1 MASYLTLLLSTLEDL
16 TSRELKKF
24 RLYLS
29 EGILEGFA
37 RLPRGKLQESSDATD
52 IANWMTEMYGGD
64 NSLKITLH
72 ILREIKH
79 NELAARLEE
88 ELEKT
93 QTNSQSLLSQRD
105 GSEGHEPLKHENTI
119 KQKISEQNKS
129 RLKRKFEKLFE
140 GTEEREN
147 QRYLND
153 MYTELYIVD
162 EESERSNTQHEIWH
176 LQSGM
181 GEPNESMIKCNDIFH
196 ISPGD
201 RHRVIRT
208 VITKGVAGVGKTVTV
223 QKFILDWAEGRT
235 NQDIDFIFVL
245 TFRELNLVIGD
256 QYTLLKLLLDFHP
269 ELRDV
274 VDEKLYGESKIVVI
288 FDGLDESKLP
298 LDFLE
303 NKNCSDVQETT
314 SVDILIT
321 NLIRENLLP
330 SAHIWITSRPAA
342 ASQIPSEYVDR
353 WTEIKGFNSQQMEE
367 YFKNKI
373 KNPTEADR
381 VVTQIK
387 KSRPVHVMCQIPIFC
402 WIFATVLLKVLSQDC
417 DGKIPQTLT
426 EIFIHFLIIQMNRKN
441 QKYDR
446 SEKDKKKL
454 WESNKRDIL
463 KYAELGFKQLDK
475 GNILFTKEDLTDCGI
490 DFNEDLEKS
499 GICTEIFIEEVL
511 MQKKQVFCFIHLS
524 FQEFLAAV
532 FVLHSF
538 VCGNLNTLRHH
549 HIYGENLHHILGSAV
564 DKSLRCQNGHL
575 DLFLRFLLGISMES
589 NQNFLQGLVMLPECS
604 SGSIDMTIKF
614 IKDKLRIGLHS
625 VERCM
630 NLLLC
635 LLEMKDNSLEREIRQ
650 YVTSGQVLSPD
661 QCSLLSYML
670 LIAENIQDEF
680 DLGKYNTTNEGRNR
694 LIVALGAYRKARLVC
709 CDLTKASCVH
719 IKSALQADK
728 SALRELDLRG
738 NQLDRDGIQL
748 LFDGL
753 THKNCKLETL
763 RLAGCNFTHTSCRA
777 LASALHLQHSHLKEL
792 DLSNNPLG
800 NLGLKDLAAA
810 LIHFNCKLE
819 KLGILAFALDSA
831 NSRLKQLD
839 LTNNDLQDS
848 GVIMLSTALTY
859 QNCRL
864 ESLRLSG
871 CLVSKRGCE
880 SLASKL
886 KSNRSHLTELDLSYN
901 HMIPKCWEGSGSLR
915 ASVSLHHSL
924 NIRDSFRLS
933 GCLVSKRGCE
943 SLASKLQSNRSHLTE
958 LDLSY
963 NHPGLLSWLLEDKDC
978 KLVKLNLDHNQ
989 EHWLTAGLP
998 KYACKLNFD
1007 ENTAHP
1013 YLYLSKANRKVIR
1026 LQDKRFYPDHPDR
1039 FEEYVQVLCTEGL
1052 TGRCYWEVD
1061 ITGIVY
1067 VGMVYKSISRKVG
1080 ESKIGCN
1087 NRYWSVKF
1095 QTCRGHTS
1103 LSSLMASNMRVAVY
1117 LDWTAGML
1125 SFYTING
1132 RDLKHV
1138 RTVYSEF
1145 SEPLYPGF
1153 ELMYHEIQESSVSL
1167 L

>member
-1 MASYLTLLLSTLEDL
+1 MASCLTLLLSTLDDL

-37 RLPRGKLQESSDATD
+37 RLPRGKLQEDSDATD
-52 IANWMTEMYGGD
+52 IASRMTEMYGGD
-64 NSLKITLH
+64 ISLKITLH

-79 NELAARLEE
+79 NELAARLEG
-88 ELEKT
+88 ELKRT
-93 QTNSQSLLSQRD
+93 QTNSQGLLSQLD
-105 GSEGHEPLKHENTI
+105 GSETHESLKHENTI
-119 KQKISEQNKS
+119 KQKISEQNKL
-129 RLKRKFEKLFE
+129 RLRRKFEKLFE

-153 MYTELYIVD
+153 IYTELYIVD
-162 EESERSNTQHEIWH
+162 EESERVNTQHEIWH
-176 LQSGM
+176 IQSGM
-181 GEPNESMIKCNDIFH
+181 GESNELMIKCNDIFH
-196 ISPGD
+196 CSPGH
-201 RHRVIRT
+201 RHIRT

-235 NQDIDFIFVL
+235 NQDIDLIFVL
-245 TFRELNLVIGD
+245 PFRELNLVIHD
-256 QYTLLKLLLDFHP
+256 QYTLLKLLFDFHP

-274 VDEKLYGESKIVVI
+274 VDEKLYDESKIVFI

-298 LDFLE
+298 LNFLE
-303 NKNCSDVQETT
+303 NKNFSDVQETT

-330 SAHIWITSRPAA
+330 FARIWITSRPAA

-402 WIFATVLLKVLSQDC
+402 WIFALVLQKVLSQDC

-446 SEKDKKKL
+446 TDRDQKKL
-454 WESNKRDIL
+454 WESNKYVIL

-475 GNILFTKEDLTDCGI
+475 GNIVFTEEDLTNCGI

-511 MQKKQVFCFIHLS
+511 MQKKRFFCFIHLS

-532 FVLHSF
+532 FVLHSLA
-538 VCGNLNTLRHH
+538 CGNLKSLQHH
-549 HIYGENLHHILGSAV
+549 HIYGEKLHHILGSVV

-589 NQNFLQGLVMLPECS
+589 NQKLLQGLVMLPES
-604 SGSIDMTIKF
+604 SSESIDMTIKF
-614 IKDKLRIGLHS
+614 IKDKLSTGFYS
-625 VERCM
+625 AERCM

-635 LLEMKDNSLEREIRQ
+635 LLEMRDNSLEREIQQ
-650 YVTSGQVLSPD
+650 YVTSGQMLSPD
-661 QCSLLSYML
+661 QCSVLAYML

-694 LIVALGAYRKARLVC
+694 LIIALGAYRKARLVC
-709 CDLTKASCVH
+709 CDLTKASCIH
-719 IKSALQADK
+719 IKSALQAEK
-728 SALRELDLRG
+728 SPLRELDLRG
-738 NQLDRDGIQL
+738 NQLHRDGVQL

-753 THKNCKLETL
+753 THKNCKLEAL
-763 RLAGCNFTHTSCRA
+763 RLSGCDFTHTSCNT
-777 LASALHLQHSHLKEL
+777 LASALCLQHSHLKEL
-792 DLSNNPLG
+792 DLSNNPLKSI
-800 NLGLKDLAAA
+800 GLKDLTTA
-810 LIHFNCKLE
+810 LIHSNCKLE
-819 KLGILAFALDSA
+819 KLGLAHCNLTYGSCRILASVLESA

-839 LTNNDLQDS
+839 LTNNDLQDY
-848 GVIMLSTALTY
+848 GVIVLANAMSH

-864 ESLRLSG
+864 ETLRLSG

-880 SLASKL
+880 SLASTL
-886 KSNRSHLTELDLSYN
+886 RSN
-901 HMIPKCWEGSGSLR
+901 P
-915 ASVSLHHSL
+915 
-924 NIRDSFRLS
+924 
-933 GCLVSKRGCE
+933 
-943 SLASKLQSNRSHLTE
+943 SNLTE

-963 NHPGLLSWLLEDKDC
+963 NHPGVLSRLLEEKDC
-978 KLVKLNLDHNQ
+978 KLEKLKLDHNQ
-989 EHWLTAGLP
+989 KHWLKAGLS
-998 KYACKLNFD
+998 KYACKLKFD

-1013 YLYLSKANRKVIR
+1013 YLSLSKANRKVIR
-1026 LQDKRFYPDHPDR
+1026 LQEKRSYPDHPDR
-1039 FEEYVQVLCTEGL
+1039 FEEFVQVLCTEGL
-1052 TGRCYWEVD
+1052 TGRCYWEVEV
-1061 ITGIVY
+1061 TGIVS
-1067 VGMVYKSISRKVG
+1067 VGMVCKSISRKVG

-1087 NRYWSVKF
+1087 NRSWSEKF
-1095 QTCRGHTS
+1095 QTLHPCRKHTS
-1103 LSSLMASNMRVAVY
+1103 LYSLMSSKMRVAVY
-1117 LDWTAGML
+1117 LDSAAGML

-1132 RDLKHV
+1132 HDLRHV

-1153 ELMYHEIQESSVSL
+1153 ELLYHEIHESSVSL